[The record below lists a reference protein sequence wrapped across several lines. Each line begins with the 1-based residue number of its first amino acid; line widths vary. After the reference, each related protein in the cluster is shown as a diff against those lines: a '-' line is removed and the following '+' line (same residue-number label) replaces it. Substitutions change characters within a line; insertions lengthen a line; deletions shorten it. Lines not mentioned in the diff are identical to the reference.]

1 MAIVRIFSETA
12 GAVWK
17 VTVRIGDPVAAGE
30 PVIILESMKMEFP
43 VTCPKDGIVES
54 LAVEEGQMVVE
65 GQLLGTIATL

>member
-1 MAIVRIFSETA
+1 
-12 GAVWK
+12 
-17 VTVRIGDPVAAGE
+17 VRIGDPVAEGE

-54 LAVEEGQMVVE
+54 LTVEEGQMVVE